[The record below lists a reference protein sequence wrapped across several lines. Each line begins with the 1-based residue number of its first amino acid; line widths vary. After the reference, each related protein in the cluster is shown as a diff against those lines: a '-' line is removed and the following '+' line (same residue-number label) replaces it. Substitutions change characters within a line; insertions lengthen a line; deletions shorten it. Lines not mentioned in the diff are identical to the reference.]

1 MLLEDLANE
10 IVSFTS
16 ELVGGR
22 TINVMNTDGIII
34 ASTEK
39 HRIGSFHQGALE
51 AANTGKTVAIRADQL
66 AQYPGAKQGY
76 NMPLRV
82 NGSVI
87 GVVGIFG
94 NPPEVENLAKLVE
107 AYVTKCYQLEA
118 MMIPRLAEGEF
129 RSRLLHDLLTGEER
143 SLSHAQ
149 ILLQSMRVN
158 LRPPFGVGL
167 FSSAERKDVPGF
179 PERAMRLLQEKD
191 VVSPEHGVAGIERD
205 KVILISDMERLRSL
219 SSLAEENSEWLRLA
233 LGGACE
239 NIGELRRSYEEAVAL
254 ELIAGKPFS
263 TMESVADRCVC
274 QLCRAATAESVF
286 LDELESRL
294 NETFRPGEIESILRT
309 MEVYYAS
316 DRSASQAAEQLYMH
330 KNTLQYRVNRVL
342 RCLGLLEYSEFQRE
356 YLMRLLIIR
365 YKQKQGL
372 RVLK

>member
-51 AANTGKTVAIRADQL
+51 AASTGKTVAIRADQL

-149 ILLQSMRVN
+149 ILLQSLRVD
-158 LRPPFGVGL
+158 LKPPFGVGL
-167 FSSAERKDVPGF
+167 FSSAEGKDIPGF

-191 VVSPEHGVAGIERD
+191 VVSAEHGVAGIERD
-205 KVILISDMERLRSL
+205 KVILIGDMKRLRSL

-239 NIGELRRSYEEAVAL
+239 SIGELRRSYEEAVAL

-263 TMESVADRCVC
+263 TMESVADRCAC
-274 QLCRAATAESVF
+274 QLCRAAAAESVF
-286 LDELESRL
+286 LDELEAKL
-294 NETFRPGEIESILRT
+294 YDAFRPGEIGSILRT